1 MSEMPAETPQDPF
14 VPVEASDMM
23 TGLHMLYS
31 AAITAGFPE
40 QRAFDLIDHFFLT
53 YMAAAQAVAVSQ
65 AEQEG

>member
-31 AAITAGFPE
+31 AARCPKVP
-40 QRAFDLIDHFFLT
+40 HFNPF
-53 YMAAAQAVAVSQ
+53 
-65 AEQEG
+65 